1 MNNGCLRLLGFFS
14 QRTPVE
20 KGRLLLN
27 NYLIFTVALL
37 EERVEV
43 VKAWI
48 RTGILIY

>member
-1 MNNGCLRLLGFFS
+1 MG
-14 QRTPVE
+14 

-27 NYLIFTVALL
+27 HHLMFTVALL

-43 VKAWI
+43 VKAGI